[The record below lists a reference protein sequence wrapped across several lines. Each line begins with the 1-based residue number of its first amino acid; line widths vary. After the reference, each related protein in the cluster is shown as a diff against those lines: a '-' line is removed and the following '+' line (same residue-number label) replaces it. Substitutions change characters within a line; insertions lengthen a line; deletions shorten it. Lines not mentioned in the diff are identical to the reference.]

1 MPGLQPPPLSHSD
14 GAAADA
20 IRAAESALAHQTS
33 LTAQVDL
40 QVVTAVLNAHT
51 DHGGAVAVLDRLQDE
66 IEAAVLIRTDLDT
79 PAGAREFQRYLL
91 EKLRDIR
98 TVIDTAGLDATSQA
112 TLAAALASLYAS
124 TAPDTP
130 NAPNAPNAPDTPSAE
145 LPLRSAPADDLPAD
159 YLPGD
164 YLPGDYLPGEY
175 PPGDYLPGEYPPPAT
190 APPAAM
196 SPAWGG
202 APATGSSFGGGLPTL
217 PTAASPDFPI
227 ERPPIDWP
235 VDNALADAEPE
246 PDVVEAA
253 EADSGQSAPAPPET
267 SNADGLTVRLP
278 DGQNVTAPNAQLAAV
293 ITAAVAGTPI
303 PDAFSAQGITIPAPG
318 SAIPV
323 PVEPGRLVPGDIGL
337 FADRH
342 ALALGSGQMLLDN
355 VIQPLGTM
363 KDAGFI
369 GWLQPPVQMATG

>member
-14 GAAADA
+14 GAAAEA
-20 IRAAESALAHQTS
+20 IRAAESALAHQSS

-51 DHGGAVAVLDRLQDE
+51 DHAGAVAVLERLQDD

-79 PAGAREFQRYLL
+79 PAGARDFQRYLL

-98 TVIDTAGLDATSQA
+98 TVVDTAGLDAASRA

-124 TAPDTP
+124 TRSDTP
-130 NAPNAPNAPDTPSAE
+130 NAES
-145 LPLRSAPADDLPAD
+145 PLHDAPAD

-164 YLPGDYLPGEY
+164 AT
-175 PPGDYLPGEYPPPAT
+175 PGEYPPPAT
-190 APPAAM
+190 APPAAAV
-196 SPAWGG
+196 SPAWGGG
-202 APATGSSFGGGLPTL
+202 APATGPALGGGLPTL
-217 PTAASPDFPI
+217 PTAASPGFPI

-235 VDNALADAEPE
+235 VDNALPDTEPE
-246 PDVVEAA
+246 SEVSEAA
-253 EADSGQSAPAPPET
+253 DADSGPSAQAPPEAST
-267 SNADGLTVRLP
+267 VDGLTVRLP

-293 ITAAVAGTPI
+293 ITAAVAGTAI

-323 PVEPGRLVPGDIGL
+323 PVDPGRLVPGDIGL

-342 ALALGSGQMLLDN
+342 ALALGSGQILLDN

-363 KDAGFI
+363 EEAGFI

>member
-1 MPGLQPPPLSHSD
+1 MPGPQPPPLSHSD
-14 GAAADA
+14 GAAAEA
-20 IRAAESALAHQTS
+20 IRAAESALAHQSS

-51 DHGGAVAVLDRLQDE
+51 DHVGAVAALERLQDD

-91 EKLRDIR
+91 EKLREIR
-98 TVIDTAGLDATSQA
+98 TVVDTAGLDATSQA

-124 TAPDTP
+124 TGSDTP
-130 NAPNAPNAPDTPSAE
+130 TAGLSTESDDRSPAE
-145 LPLRSAPADDLPAD
+145 LPLHDAPAD

-164 YLPGDYLPGEY
+164 VP
-175 PPGDYLPGEYPPPAT
+175 PGEYPPPAT
-190 APPAAM
+190 APPAAAV

-202 APATGSSFGGGLPTL
+202 APATGSALGGGLPTL
-217 PTAASPDFPI
+217 PTAASPGFPI

-235 VDNALADAEPE
+235 VGSALPETEPE
-246 PDVVEAA
+246 SEVSEVA
-253 EADSGQSAPAPPET
+253 EADSGPSAQAPPEAST
-267 SNADGLTVRLP
+267 ADGLTVRLP

-293 ITAAVAGTPI
+293 ITAAVAGTSI
-303 PDAFSAQGITIPAPG
+303 SDAFSAQGITIPAPG
-318 SAIPV
+318 SAVPV

-342 ALALGSGQMLLDN
+342 ALALGSGQILLDN
-355 VIQPLGTM
+355 AIQPLGTM
-363 KDAGFI
+363 EDAGFI
-369 GWLQPPVQMATG
+369 GWLQPPVQTATG

>member
-14 GAAADA
+14 GAAAEA
-20 IRAAESALAHQTS
+20 IRAAESALAHQSS

-51 DHGGAVAVLDRLQDE
+51 DHVGAVAVLERLQDD

-91 EKLRDIR
+91 EKLREIR
-98 TVIDTAGLDATSQA
+98 TVVDTAGLDATSQA

-124 TAPDTP
+124 TGSDTP
-130 NAPNAPNAPDTPSAE
+130 NAES
-145 LPLRSAPADDLPAD
+145 PLHDAPAD

-164 YLPGDYLPGEY
+164 AT
-175 PPGDYLPGEYPPPAT
+175 PGEYPPPAT
-190 APPAAM
+190 APPAAAV
-196 SPAWGG
+196 SPAWGGG
-202 APATGSSFGGGLPTL
+202 APATGPALGGGLPTL
-217 PTAASPDFPI
+217 PTAASPGFPI

-235 VDNALADAEPE
+235 ADNALSDSESGSK
-246 PDVVEAA
+246 VSEAA
-253 EADSGQSAPAPPET
+253 DVESGPSAQASPEAST
-267 SNADGLTVRLP
+267 VDGLTVRLP

-293 ITAAVAGTPI
+293 ITAAVAGTSI

-318 SAIPV
+318 SAVPV

-342 ALALGSGQMLLDN
+342 ALALGSGQILLDN

-363 KDAGFI
+363 EEAGFI
-369 GWLQPPVQMATG
+369 GWLQPPVQTATG

>member
-1 MPGLQPPPLSHSD
+1 MPGPQPPPLSHSD
-14 GAAADA
+14 GAAAEA
-20 IRAAESALAHQTS
+20 IRAAESALAHQSS

-98 TVIDTAGLDATSQA
+98 TVVDTAGLDATSQA

-124 TAPDTP
+124 TGSDTP
-130 NAPNAPNAPDTPSAE
+130 TAGSSVESDDRSPAE
-145 LPLRSAPADDLPAD
+145 LPLHDAAAD
-159 YLPGD
+159 YLQGD
-164 YLPGDYLPGEY
+164 APPGEY
-175 PPGDYLPGEYPPPAT
+175 PPSAT
-190 APPAAM
+190 APPAAAV
-196 SPAWGG
+196 SPAWGGG
-202 APATGSSFGGGLPTL
+202 APATGSALGGGLPTL
-217 PTAASPDFPI
+217 PTAASPGFPI
-227 ERPPIDWP
+227 ERPPVDWP
-235 VDNALADAEPE
+235 VDSALSDTEPE
-246 PDVVEAA
+246 SEVSEAA
-253 EADSGQSAPAPPET
+253 EADSGPSAQAPPEVPT
-267 SNADGLTVRLP
+267 ADGLTVRLP

-293 ITAAVAGTPI
+293 ITAAVAGTSI

-318 SAIPV
+318 SAIAV

-342 ALALGSGQMLLDN
+342 ALALGSGQILLDN
-355 VIQPLGTM
+355 AIQPLGTM
-363 KDAGFI
+363 EDAGFI
-369 GWLQPPVQMATG
+369 GWLQPPVQIATG

>member
-124 TAPDTP
+124 TAP
-130 NAPNAPNAPDTPSAE
+130 NAPDTPNAE
-145 LPLRSAPADDLPAD
+145 LPLRGAPADDLPAD
-159 YLPGD
+159 DLPADDLCAD
-164 YLPGDYLPGEY
+164 YLPADYLPGEY

-253 EADSGQSAPAPPET
+253 DSDSGQSAPAPPET

-293 ITAAVAGTPI
+293 ITAAVAGNSPC
-303 PDAFSAQGITIPAPG
+303 
-318 SAIPV
+318 
-323 PVEPGRLVPGDIGL
+323 
-337 FADRH
+337 
-342 ALALGSGQMLLDN
+342 
-355 VIQPLGTM
+355 
-363 KDAGFI
+363 
-369 GWLQPPVQMATG
+369 

>member
-1 MPGLQPPPLSHSD
+1 VPGPQPPPLSHSD
-14 GAAADA
+14 GAAAEA
-20 IRAAESALAHQTS
+20 IRAAESALAHQSS

-51 DHGGAVAVLDRLQDE
+51 DHAGAVALLERLQDD

-98 TVIDTAGLDATSQA
+98 TAVDTAGLDATSQA

-124 TAPDTP
+124 TGSDTP
-130 NAPNAPNAPDTPSAE
+130 NAGSSVESDDRSPAE
-145 LPLRSAPADDLPAD
+145 LPLPDAAAD
-159 YLPGD
+159 YLPVD
-164 YLPGDYLPGEY
+164 VP
-175 PPGDYLPGEYPPPAT
+175 PGEYPPPAT
-190 APPAAM
+190 APPAAAV
-196 SPAWGG
+196 SPAWGGG
-202 APATGSSFGGGLPTL
+202 APATGSALGGGLPTL
-217 PTAASPDFPI
+217 PTAASPGFPI
-227 ERPPIDWP
+227 EQPPIDWP
-235 VDNALADAEPE
+235 VDNAL
-246 PDVVEAA
+246 PDTESESEVSEA
-253 EADSGQSAPAPPET
+253 ADSGPSAQAPPEAST
-267 SNADGLTVRLP
+267 VDGLTVQLP

-293 ITAAVAGTPI
+293 ITAAVAGTSI

-318 SAIPV
+318 SAIAV

-342 ALALGSGQMLLDN
+342 ALALGSGQILLDN

-363 KDAGFI
+363 ADAGFI
-369 GWLQPPVQMATG
+369 GWLQPPVQIATG

>member
-124 TAPDTP
+124 TAP
-130 NAPNAPNAPDTPSAE
+130 NAPNTPNTPNAPDTPSAE
-145 LPLRSAPADDLPAD
+145 LPLRGAPADDLP
-159 YLPGD
+159 GD
-164 YLPGDYLPGEY
+164 YLP
-175 PPGDYLPGEYPPPAT
+175 
-190 APPAAM
+190 
-196 SPAWGG
+196 
-202 APATGSSFGGGLPTL
+202 
-217 PTAASPDFPI
+217 
-227 ERPPIDWP
+227 
-235 VDNALADAEPE
+235 AD
-246 PDVVEAA
+246 
-253 EADSGQSAPAPPET
+253 
-267 SNADGLTVRLP
+267 
-278 DGQNVTAPNAQLAAV
+278 
-293 ITAAVAGTPI
+293 
-303 PDAFSAQGITIPAPG
+303 
-318 SAIPV
+318 
-323 PVEPGRLVPGDIGL
+323 
-337 FADRH
+337 
-342 ALALGSGQMLLDN
+342 
-355 VIQPLGTM
+355 
-363 KDAGFI
+363 
-369 GWLQPPVQMATG
+369 

>member
-1 MPGLQPPPLSHSD
+1 MPGPQPPPLSHSD
-14 GAAADA
+14 GAAAEA
-20 IRAAESALAHQTS
+20 IRAAESALAHQSS

-51 DHGGAVAVLDRLQDE
+51 DHAGAVAVLERLQDD

-98 TVIDTAGLDATSQA
+98 TAVDTAGLDATSQA

-124 TAPDTP
+124 TGSDTP
-130 NAPNAPNAPDTPSAE
+130 NAGSSVESDDRSLAE
-145 LPLRSAPADDLPAD
+145 LPLPDAAAD
-159 YLPGD
+159 YLPVD
-164 YLPGDYLPGEY
+164 VP
-175 PPGDYLPGEYPPPAT
+175 PGEYPPPAT
-190 APPAAM
+190 APPAATV
-196 SPAWGG
+196 SPAWGGG
-202 APATGSSFGGGLPTL
+202 APATGSALGGGLPTL
-217 PTAASPDFPI
+217 PTAASPGFPI
-227 ERPPIDWP
+227 EQPPIDLP
-235 VDNALADAEPE
+235 VDNAL
-246 PDVVEAA
+246 PDTESESEVSEA
-253 EADSGQSAPAPPET
+253 ADSGPSAQAPPEAST
-267 SNADGLTVRLP
+267 VDGLTVQLP

-323 PVEPGRLVPGDIGL
+323 PVESGRLVPGDIGL

-342 ALALGSGQMLLDN
+342 ALALGSGQILLDN

-363 KDAGFI
+363 ADAGFI
-369 GWLQPPVQMATG
+369 GWLQPPVQIATG

>member
-124 TAPDTP
+124 NAPDTP
-130 NAPNAPNAPDTPSAE
+130 NAE
-145 LPLRSAPADDLPAD
+145 LPLRGAPADDLP
-159 YLPGD
+159 GD
-164 YLPGDYLPGEY
+164 YLPADYLPGEY

-227 ERPPIDWP
+227 ERPQIDWP
-235 VDNALADAEPE
+235 VANALPDAEPE

-369 GWLQPPVQMATG
+369 GWLQPPVQMAKE

>member
-124 TAPDTP
+124 TAP
-130 NAPNAPNAPDTPSAE
+130 NAPDTPNAE
-145 LPLRSAPADDLPAD
+145 LPLRGAPADDLPAD
-159 YLPGD
+159 DLPADDLCAD
-164 YLPGDYLPGEY
+164 YLPADYLPGEY

-235 VDNALADAEPE
+235 VDN
-246 PDVVEAA
+246 
-253 EADSGQSAPAPPET
+253 
-267 SNADGLTVRLP
+267 
-278 DGQNVTAPNAQLAAV
+278 VTAPNAQLAAV

-303 PDAFSAQGITIPAPG
+303 PDAFSAQGIAIPAPG

>member
-1 MPGLQPPPLSHSD
+1 MPGPQPPPLSHSD
-14 GAAADA
+14 GAAAEA
-20 IRAAESALAHQTS
+20 IRAAESALAHQSS

-51 DHGGAVAVLDRLQDE
+51 DHAGAVAVLERLQDD

-98 TVIDTAGLDATSQA
+98 TAVDTAGLDATSQA

-124 TAPDTP
+124 TGSDTP
-130 NAPNAPNAPDTPSAE
+130 NAGSSVESDDRSPAE
-145 LPLRSAPADDLPAD
+145 LPLPDAAAD
-159 YLPGD
+159 YLPVD
-164 YLPGDYLPGEY
+164 VP
-175 PPGDYLPGEYPPPAT
+175 PGEYPPPAT
-190 APPAAM
+190 APPAAAV
-196 SPAWGG
+196 SPAWGGG
-202 APATGSSFGGGLPTL
+202 APATGSALGGGLPTL
-217 PTAASPDFPI
+217 PTAASPGFPI
-227 ERPPIDWP
+227 EQPPIDLP
-235 VDNALADAEPE
+235 VDNAL
-246 PDVVEAA
+246 PDTESESEVSEA
-253 EADSGQSAPAPPET
+253 ADSGPSAQAPPEAST
-267 SNADGLTVRLP
+267 VDGLTVQLP

-293 ITAAVAGTPI
+293 ITAAVAGTSI

-323 PVEPGRLVPGDIGL
+323 PVESGRLVPGDIGL

-342 ALALGSGQMLLDN
+342 ALALGSGQILLDN

-363 KDAGFI
+363 ADAGFI
-369 GWLQPPVQMATG
+369 GWLQPPVQIATG